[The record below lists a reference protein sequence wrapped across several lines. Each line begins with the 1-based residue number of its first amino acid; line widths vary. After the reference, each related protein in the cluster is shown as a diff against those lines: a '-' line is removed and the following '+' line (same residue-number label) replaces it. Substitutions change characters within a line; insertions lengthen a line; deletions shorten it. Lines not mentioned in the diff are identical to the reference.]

1 MDTWVG
7 VADDVGGPVIEPDGV
22 ILAIV
27 RGDVNSDDNVV
38 VSIVDA
44 SCAALGAARAMLW
57 TVDRSR
63 RAQGSP
69 TRSNAVRLDRAVI
82 LRAAQEICDRDG
94 LSALTLRR
102 LGNELGVDAT
112 AMYRHFRD
120 KAELISALIDDLFRL
135 EVDEPDPEGHWRD
148 NLRKLMIQWWQI
160 YRRHEGLAAAMAG
173 QPDDEPQLFHLTEWT
188 VRELIRAGVG
198 ESELGLYHQTIY
210 NHTVGNGLVA
220 ALSPWLTDTELRDE
234 QRRHYAAL
242 DPRRF
247 PSSASV
253 APTIYPDTAEVFEF
267 SVEVLLDAIEK
278 RGQLA
283 TGRGD

>member
-1 MDTWVG
+1 M
-7 VADDVGGPVIEPDGV
+7 
-22 ILAIV
+22 ILAILS
-27 RGDVNSDDNVV
+27 RDVNSDDNCVV
-38 VSIVDA
+38 FTVDPA
-44 SCAALGAARAMLW
+44 CAVPPTRRAMLW
-57 TVDRSR
+57 IVDRSR
-63 RAQGSP
+63 PDRGAP
-69 TRSNAVRLDRAVI
+69 NRSGAVRLDRAVI
-82 LRAAQEICDRDG
+82 LQAAQEICDRDG

-135 EVDEPDPEGHWRD
+135 EVDEPDPQGHWRD

-188 VRELIRAGVG
+188 VRELIRAGVS

-220 ALSPWLTDTELRDE
+220 ALSPWLTDVELRDE

-278 RGQLA
+278 RGQVA
-283 TGRGD
+283 TRRGD

>member
-1 MDTWVG
+1 MLGG
-7 VADDVGGPVIEPDGV
+7 VDSN
-22 ILAIV
+22 
-27 RGDVNSDDNVV
+27 RR
-38 VSIVDA
+38 
-44 SCAALGAARAMLW
+44 ARA
-57 TVDRSR
+57 SH
-63 RAQGSP
+63 
-69 TRSNAVRLDRAVI
+69 TRSDAIRLDRQVI

-120 KAELISALIDDLFRL
+120 KAELISALIDELFRI
-135 EVDEPDPEGHWRD
+135 EVDEPDPQGHWRD

-188 VRELIRAGVG
+188 VRELIRAGV
-198 ESELGLYHQTIY
+198 STDELGLYHQTIY

-220 ALSPWLTDTELRDE
+220 ALSPWLTDIDLRDE
-234 QRRHYAAL
+234 QRRQYAAL
-242 DPRRF
+242 DQRRF
-247 PSSASV
+247 PASATV

-278 RGQLA
+278 RGQHVA
-283 TGRGD
+283 QQRV

>member
-1 MDTWVG
+1 M
-7 VADDVGGPVIEPDGV
+7 
-22 ILAIV
+22 AIPAP
-27 RGDVNSDDNVV
+27 DVNTDDNIAVRSV
-38 VSIVDA
+38 DTTCVSPR
-44 SCAALGAARAMLW
+44 SPHAMLCV
-57 TVDRSR
+57 VDSSG
-63 RAQGSP
+63 RAQGSH
-69 TRSNAVRLDRAVI
+69 TRGGAIRLDRAVI
-82 LRAAQEICDRDG
+82 LAAAQEICDRDG

-120 KAELISALIDDLFRL
+120 KAELISALIDELFRL
-135 EVDEPDPEGHWRD
+135 EVDEPDPQGHWRD
-148 NLRKLMIQWWQI
+148 NLRKLMLQWWQI

-198 ESELGLYHQTIY
+198 EDELGLYHQTIY

-220 ALSPWLTDTELRDE
+220 ALSPWLTDIELRDE

-247 PSSASV
+247 PSSATA

-278 RGQLA
+278 RGQLVA
-283 TGRGD
+283 RQRN

>member
-1 MDTWVG
+1 MG
-7 VADDVGGPVIEPDGV
+7 LADGCGGPANDPDGV
-22 ILAIV
+22 ILAILSS
-27 RGDVNSDDNVV
+27 RVNSDDNNVV
-38 VSIVDA
+38 PRVDTG
-44 SCAALGAARAMLW
+44 CADPWAERAMLW

-63 RAQGSP
+63 RAQVSP
-69 TRSNAVRLDRAVI
+69 TRSGAVRLDRGVI

-135 EVDEPDPEGHWRD
+135 EVDEPDPQGHWRD

-220 ALSPWLTDTELRDE
+220 ALSPWLTDVELRDE

-278 RGQLA
+278 RGQIA
-283 TGRGD
+283 TRQRD

>member
-1 MDTWVG
+1 
-7 VADDVGGPVIEPDGV
+7 
-22 ILAIV
+22 
-27 RGDVNSDDNVV
+27 
-38 VSIVDA
+38 
-44 SCAALGAARAMLW
+44 MLW
-57 TVDRSR
+57 IVDRSR
-63 RAQGSP
+63 QAQGSP

-135 EVDEPDPEGHWRD
+135 EVDEPDPQGHWRD

-173 QPDDEPQLFHLTEWT
+173 QPDDEPQLFDLTEWT
-188 VRELIRAGVG
+188 VRELIRAGVDEG
-198 ESELGLYHQTIY
+198 ELGLYHQTIY

-247 PSSASV
+247 PSSASA
-253 APTIYPDTAEVFEF
+253 APTIYPDTTEVFEF

-278 RGQLA
+278 RGQLVA
-283 TGRGD
+283 RQRD

>member
-1 MDTWVG
+1 MLGG
-7 VADDVGGPVIEPDGV
+7 VDSN
-22 ILAIV
+22 
-27 RGDVNSDDNVV
+27 RR
-38 VSIVDA
+38 
-44 SCAALGAARAMLW
+44 ARA
-57 TVDRSR
+57 SH
-63 RAQGSP
+63 
-69 TRSNAVRLDRAVI
+69 TRSDAIRLDRQVI

-120 KAELISALIDDLFRL
+120 KAELISALIDELFRI
-135 EVDEPDPEGHWRD
+135 EVDEPDPQGHWRD

-188 VRELIRAGVG
+188 VRELIRAGV
-198 ESELGLYHQTIY
+198 STDELGLYHQTIY

-220 ALSPWLTDTELRDE
+220 ALSPWLTDIDLRDE
-234 QRRHYAAL
+234 QRRQYAAL

-247 PSSASV
+247 PASATV

-278 RGQLA
+278 RGQHVA
-283 TGRGD
+283 QQRV

>member
-1 MDTWVG
+1 MTTALSATLTPLAQIRLLHVRCCGSWTAVD
-7 VADDVGGPVIEPDGV
+7 EP
-22 ILAIV
+22 
-27 RGDVNSDDNVV
+27 R
-38 VSIVDA
+38 
-44 SCAALGAARAMLW
+44 
-57 TVDRSR
+57 
-63 RAQGSP
+63 GSP

-135 EVDEPDPEGHWRD
+135 EVDEPDPQGHWRD

-173 QPDDEPQLFHLTEWT
+173 QPDDEPQLFDLTEWT
-188 VRELIRAGVG
+188 VRELIRAGVDEG
-198 ESELGLYHQTIY
+198 ELGLYHQTIY

-242 DPRRF
+242 DPVAFRRRPALPRRSTRTPPRSSSSVWKSCST
-247 PSSASV
+247 PSRNAASSLPGNV
-253 APTIYPDTAEVFEF
+253 
-267 SVEVLLDAIEK
+267 IEA
-278 RGQLA
+278 RRVCA
-283 TGRGD
+283 